1 MVGFLVLG
9 ALCSCKDNNIV
20 LESLNFL
27 FSGEV
32 DILFFVSPWFLV
44 EVQLNEF

>member
-32 DILFFVSPWFLV
+32 DILFLFLHGF
-44 EVQLNEF
+44 LWKFN